1 MKMKLLGAL
10 TIGAALTVLQA
21 RAQGQNFL
29 QNGDFSA
36 PGTGKISSGFDSVP
50 GWFTGGAAADT
61 GVDPLMNL
69 EKNATIPDP
78 SGGTSLYEGYVY
90 NIDSEVGLYANQ
102 TTIYTLGGDNAGDN
116 LYVSLYARNNNTVDQ
131 PNWWPQD
138 PGLLTVSLYAWDGAA
153 KHYFFAQTLDLGL
166 NNENFNLYTIYI
178 DNSQL
183 ATALALFSGDQ
194 VGISISD
201 TSLDSSGGTAD
212 WSWLNFTDV
221 VLNNTEA
228 VPEPATLALLTLGGL
243 SALVAIRRRR

>member
-10 TIGAALTVLQA
+10 TIGAALAVMQA
-21 RAQGQNFL
+21 QAIDNFL
-29 QNGDFSA
+29 LNGDFSL

-50 GWFTGGAAADT
+50 DWFTGGAAADT

-69 EKNATIPDP
+69 EKSATIPDP
-78 SGGTSLYEGYVY
+78 SGGPSLYEGYVY

-102 TTIYTLGGDNAGDN
+102 TTAYTLGGDNSGDN
-116 LYVSLYARNNNTVDQ
+116 LYISLYGRNNNTVDQ
-131 PNWWPQD
+131 PGWWPQD
-138 PGLLTVSLYAWDGAA
+138 NGLLTVELYAWDGAA
-153 KHYFFAQTLDLGL
+153 KHYFFSQTLNLGL

-178 DNSQL
+178 DNSALQ
-183 ATALALFSGDQ
+183 TAMDLFGGDQ
-194 VGISISD
+194 VGISIVD
-201 TSLDSSGGTAD
+201 TSLDSSGGTAV

-221 VLNNTEA
+221 VLNNSEA